1 LGVLQA
7 RFVQLGWVLGKALDL
22 DVHYVAGGDDFR
34 AAAANLIATAPDVV
48 FAIGSAALVAVQE
61 KTRSLPV
68 VFAEIT
74 DPVSLGLVA
83 SLAHPG
89 GNATGFMTFASS
101 MGAKWLEL
109 LKQVAPNVTRA
120 AAIFNPDTA
129 AYEGYVRSLE
139 AGGPSL
145 GVSLTRMPVRND
157 SEIGNAIAEFARKPS
172 GGLVVIPDVFNAVHS
187 VAIVN
192 EVARAQIPAIYW
204 RRSIVAEQ
212 GGLIC
217 YSIDERSEMRLAASY
232 IDRILKGEKPADLPV
247 QRPTKFELVINLKT
261 AKALGLT
268 IPPSLLVRADEVI
281 E

>member
-1 LGVLQA
+1 M
-7 RFVQLGWVLGKALDL
+7 
-22 DVHYVAGGDDFR
+22 
-34 AAAANLIATAPDVV
+34 V
-48 FAIGSAALVAVQE
+48 FAIGTAALLAIQE
-61 KTRSLPV
+61 KASSLPV

-89 GNATGFMTFASS
+89 GNATGFMTFEPS

-120 AAIFNPDTA
+120 AALFNPDTA

-157 SEIGNAIAEFARKPS
+157 SEIGNAVAEFARQPS
-172 GGLVVIPDVFNAVHS
+172 GGLVVIPDVFTAAHS
-187 VAIVN
+187 VAIVT
-192 EVARAQIPAIYW
+192 EVARTRVPAIYW
-204 RRSIVAEQ
+204 RRSMADQ

-217 YSIDERSEMRLAASY
+217 YSIEESSEARLAASY

-247 QRPTKFELVINLKT
+247 QRPTKFNLVINLKT

-268 IPPSLLVRADEVI
+268 IPPTVLARADEVI